1 MNTHSKYRSATGVR
15 RGLSAFAVAGVTA
28 SLAACGSSSSGGSS
42 PATAAGGG
50 KDVAAAADYAAK
62 ITVDPAAR
70 KLLPK
75 DVVKSGKLT
84 LGTTQVT
91 GTSGLP
97 HAGIVDGKA
106 VGLDLDIRAALA
118 KKLGIAWQVETG
130 TFQTIIPGVQSGK
143 YQVGQGNFGVTKERE
158 KVVDFATY
166 LNDGQA
172 FIGSKSVKINKVKTL
187 LDVCGLKVATTSG
200 TTFQKLLTD
209 FAPQCAAAGK
219 KPYQVQ
225 YFSDTAPIY
234 LGLQNGKVDVF
245 FGPTLSQK
253 VVVQKIPGT
262 KYLGQ
267 VAQTPVGFVTARK
280 SPIAPAITAAIND
293 LIKDGTYAK
302 IFAKWKV
309 GSSVITKSQLNPTPT
324 F

>member
-1 MNTHSKYRSATGVR
+1 MDTTTTRNTRRQLLGVATALGV
-15 RGLSAFAVAGVTA
+15 AAT
-28 SLAACGSSSSGGSS
+28 LAACGSSSGGAAASGGG
-42 PATAAGGG
+42 AAGAGG
-50 KDVAAAADYAAK
+50 AKAAPADFTGK
-62 ITVDPAAR
+62 ISVDSAAR
-70 KLLPK
+70 KLLPQS
-75 DVVKSGKLT
+75 VRKSGKLI

-91 GTSGLP
+91 GTAGLP
-97 HAGIVDGKA
+97 HAGIVDGKEA
-106 VGLDLDIRAALA
+106 GLDLDIRAAVA
-118 KKLGIAWQVETG
+118 KKLGISWQVETG

-172 FIGSKSVKINKVKTL
+172 FVGSKDVQVKRVKSL
-187 LDVCGLKVATTSG
+187 LDICGLKVATTSG
-200 TTFQKLLTD
+200 TTFQKLLTS
-209 FAPQCAAAGK
+209 FAPKCAAAGK
-219 KPYQVQ
+219 KPYHVQ

-253 VVVQKIPGT
+253 VVTQKIPGT
-262 KYLGQ
+262 RFLGQ
-267 VAQTPVGFVTARK
+267 ITQTPVGFVTARK
-280 SPIAPAITAAIND
+280 SPVASAIQAAVND
-293 LIKDGTYAK
+293 LIKDGTYGK

-309 GSSVITKSQLNPTPT
+309 ASSVIKQSQLNPPAT